1 MNYFL
6 MQKLFLKGI
15 FNINIKKI
23 DKVKKIA
30 LSIFNKKN
38 KGIKK

>member
-6 MQKLFLKGI
+6 MQKWFLKGI
-15 FNINIKKI
+15 FNINIKI

-30 LSIFNKKN
+30 LSI
-38 KGIKK
+38 